1 MNERDA
7 KVKIM
12 QEIRG
17 EKIKMII
24 VVGKIS
30 EDD

>member
-1 MNERDA
+1 
-7 KVKIM
+7 VKIM

-30 EDD
+30 EDDWKYYILF